1 VSLQQPGV
9 GPIARQRTHLSGR
22 QKIGIFIILAVVGAA
37 FVILARVFTGSAK
50 HETTPPN
57 DFAASA
63 GIPYSP
69 PLRPEVAKPVIMS
82 FPPPPVVAAKPIAA
96 AATPAPPTKDPDAD
110 SAIFADQGVGGYET
124 RTAVSGTSGN
134 DGGAK
139 DNLSA
144 ALVHSDLG
152 ATAHATIM
160 KHPSLTI
167 PAGTVIPC
175 ILQTA
180 INSQLA
186 GFVDCTIPS
195 EVRGA
200 TGTVTLL
207 DRGSQ
212 VFGEIKS
219 GLREG
224 QSRLFI
230 LWIRA
235 RTPENVVV
243 TFDSPAADELG
254 RAGVGGYVNDHFW
267 SRFGAAL
274 LYSLIDYGPQLAVA
288 SLQRNNGNF
297 GTSNY
302 VQFVQPQ
309 QQLANTILQDK
320 LNIPPTLEKN
330 QGETVSIFVARDVDF
345 SGVYDLEATAP

>member
-1 VSLQQPGV
+1 MSLQQPGV
-9 GPIARQRTHLSGR
+9 GPIARQRTRLSGR

-37 FVILARVFTGSAK
+37 FVILARVFTGSTK
-50 HETTPPN
+50 HEETTPPN
-57 DFAASA
+57 NFAASA

-69 PLRPEVAKPVIMS
+69 PLQPEVAKPVSMS
-82 FPPPPVVAAKPIAA
+82 FPPPQVVAAKPISAA
-96 AATPAPPTKDPDAD
+96 VTPTAPTKDPDAD
-110 SAIFADQGVGGYET
+110 SPIFAEQGVGGYET
-124 RTAVSGTSGN
+124 GTAVRHASGN
-134 DGGAK
+134 EGGAK

-152 ATAHATIM
+152 PAARAM
-160 KHPSLTI
+160 RMPHPALTI

-207 DRGSQ
+207 DRGTQ

-219 GLREG
+219 GLRQG
-224 QSRLFI
+224 QNRLFI
-230 LWIRA
+230 LWVRA
-235 RTPENVVV
+235 RTPDNVVV

-254 RAGVGGYVNDHFW
+254 RAGVSGYVNDHFW

-274 LYSLIDYGPQLAVA
+274 LYSLLDYGPQLATA
-288 SLQRNNGNF
+288 AIQNGN
-297 GTSNY
+297 GNSY
-302 VQFVQPQ
+302 VTFLSPQ
-309 QQLANTILQDK
+309 QQLANTILQDQ
-320 LNIPPTLEKN
+320 LNIPPNLEKN
-330 QGETVSIFVARDVDF
+330 QGDTVSIFVARDVDF
-345 SGVYDLEATAP
+345 SGVYDLEATTP

>member
-1 VSLQQPGV
+1 MSLQQPGV
-9 GPIARQRTHLSGR
+9 GPIARPRARLSGR
-22 QKIGIFIILAVVGAA
+22 QKIGVFVMLAVVGAA
-37 FVILARVFTGSAK
+37 FVILARVFTGSTK
-50 HETTPPN
+50 HEATTPSN
-57 DFAASA
+57 NFAASA

-69 PLRPEVAKPVIMS
+69 PLRPEVAKPVSMS
-82 FPPPPVVAAKPIAA
+82 FPPPAVAPKPVPAE
-96 AATPAPPTKDPDAD
+96 ATPAPPTKDPDAD

-124 RTAVSGTSGN
+124 GSAVRAASG
-134 DGGAK
+134 DKGGAK
-139 DNLSA
+139 DDLSA

-160 KHPSLTI
+160 KLPSLTI

-180 INSQLA
+180 VNSQLA

-200 TGTVTLL
+200 TGAVTLF
-207 DRGSQ
+207 DRGTQ

-219 GLREG
+219 GLRQG

-288 SLQRNNGNF
+288 ALQRNNGNF

-309 QQLANTILQDK
+309 QQLANTILQDQ

-345 SGVYDLEATAP
+345 SGVYDLKATQ

>member
-1 VSLQQPGV
+1 
-9 GPIARQRTHLSGR
+9 
-22 QKIGIFIILAVVGAA
+22 
-37 FVILARVFTGSAK
+37 
-50 HETTPPN
+50 
-57 DFAASA
+57 
-63 GIPYSP
+63 
-69 PLRPEVAKPVIMS
+69 M
-82 FPPPPVVAAKPIAA
+82 
-96 AATPAPPTKDPDAD
+96 
-110 SAIFADQGVGGYET
+110 
-124 RTAVSGTSGN
+124 
-134 DGGAK
+134 
-139 DNLSA
+139 
-144 ALVHSDLG
+144 HSDLG

-207 DRGSQ
+207 DRGTQ
-212 VFGEIKS
+212 IFGEIKS

-235 RTPENVVV
+235 RTPENVVA
-243 TFDSPAADELG
+243 TFDLPAADELG

-288 SLQRNNGNF
+288 ALQRNNGNF

-309 QQLANTILQDK
+309 QQLANTILQDQ

-345 SGVYDLEATAP
+345 SGVYDLKTSE

>member
-1 VSLQQPGV
+1 M
-9 GPIARQRTHLSGR
+9 T
-22 QKIGIFIILAVVGAA
+22 
-37 FVILARVFTGSAK
+37 
-50 HETTPPN
+50 
-57 DFAASA
+57 
-63 GIPYSP
+63 
-69 PLRPEVAKPVIMS
+69 
-82 FPPPPVVAAKPIAA
+82 
-96 AATPAPPTKDPDAD
+96 
-110 SAIFADQGVGGYET
+110 
-124 RTAVSGTSGN
+124 
-134 DGGAK
+134 GGAK
-139 DNLSA
+139 DDLSA

-207 DRGSQ
+207 DRGTPGVRRDQERSARRPKPALHS
-212 VFGEIKS
+212 VDPRPHSRKRRRY
-219 GLREG
+219 LR
-224 QSRLFI
+224 Q
-230 LWIRA
+230 
-235 RTPENVVV
+235 
-243 TFDSPAADELG
+243 PAADELG
-254 RAGVGGYVNDHFW
+254 RAGVSGYVNDHFW

-274 LYSLIDYGPQLAVA
+274 LYSLIDYGPQSAVA
-288 SLQRNNGNF
+288 ALQRNNGNF

-309 QQLANTILQDK
+309 QQLANTILQDQ

-345 SGVYDLEATAP
+345 SGVYDLKTSE

>member
-1 VSLQQPGV
+1 
-9 GPIARQRTHLSGR
+9 
-22 QKIGIFIILAVVGAA
+22 
-37 FVILARVFTGSAK
+37 
-50 HETTPPN
+50 
-57 DFAASA
+57 
-63 GIPYSP
+63 
-69 PLRPEVAKPVIMS
+69 
-82 FPPPPVVAAKPIAA
+82 
-96 AATPAPPTKDPDAD
+96 
-110 SAIFADQGVGGYET
+110 
-124 RTAVSGTSGN
+124 
-134 DGGAK
+134 
-139 DNLSA
+139 
-144 ALVHSDLG
+144 
-152 ATAHATIM
+152 M

-180 INSQLA
+180 INSELA
-186 GFVDCTIPS
+186 GFVDCTLPT

-207 DRGSQ
+207 DRGTQ
-212 VFGEIKS
+212 IFGEIKS
-219 GLREG
+219 GLKEG
-224 QSRLFI
+224 QNRLFI

-274 LYSLIDYGPQLAVA
+274 LYSMIDYGPQLGVA
-288 SLQRNNGNF
+288 ALQRNNGNF

-302 VQFVQPQ
+302 VQFLQPQ
-309 QQLANTILQDK
+309 QQLANTILQDQ

-345 SGVYDLEATAP
+345 SGVYDLQATQ

>member
-1 VSLQQPGV
+1 MTVNPGV
-9 GPIARQRTHLSGR
+9 GPVVRQRLRLSRR
-22 QKIGIFIILAVVGAA
+22 QKVGIFGVGTALVLGGLMVVHL
-37 FVILARVFTGSAK
+37 FSGSPKQEDTKQQFAG
-50 HETTPPN
+50 PAGMP
-57 DFAASA
+57 FAA
-63 GIPYSP
+63 
-69 PLRPEVAKPVIMS
+69 
-82 FPPPPVVAAKPIAA
+82 
-96 AATPAPPTKDPDAD
+96 PAPPAPAPKQVAFTPSPNPAVQSPILPAAVSPAPPSDDKGLT
-110 SAIFADQGVGGYET
+110 SAIFADRGVNGPEAGNNGQRGSGG
-124 RTAVSGTSGN
+124 S
-134 DGGAK
+134 GGAK
-139 DNLSA
+139 DDLSA

-207 DRGSQ
+207 DRGTQ
-212 VFGEIKS
+212 IFGEIKS

-254 RAGVGGYVNDHFW
+254 RAGVSGYVNDHFW

-309 QQLANTILQDK
+309 QQLANTILQDQ

-345 SGVYDLEATAP
+345 SGVYDLKATQ